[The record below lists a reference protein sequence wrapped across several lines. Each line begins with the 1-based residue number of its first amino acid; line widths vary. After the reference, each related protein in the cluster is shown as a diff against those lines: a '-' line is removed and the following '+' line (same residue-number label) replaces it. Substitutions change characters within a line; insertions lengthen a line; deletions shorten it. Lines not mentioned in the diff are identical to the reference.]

1 MTLMKEIE
9 DDTDRHT
16 MLMDWKNIVKM
27 TPLYS
32 YPQFTNKH
40 MMLIFFLKDYQK
52 ITTNFR
58 SVLFSY

>member
-1 MTLMKEIE
+1 MKEIE

-40 MMLIFFLKDYQK
+40 MISIFFKK
-52 ITTNFR
+52 TTKK
-58 SVLFSY
+58 